1 MADFQQS
8 LIAGFEERFR
18 KQPDHLFF
26 SPGRV
31 NLIGE
36 HIDYNGGKVMPCAI
50 SLGTYLA
57 ISKNTDK
64 IFRFHCLNF
73 PEKAELHLQQSYSK
87 SGKAW
92 FNYPLG
98 IINDFLMQGHP
109 VSGLDMLFYG
119 DLPIG
124 AGLSSS
130 ASIEVLTALALS
142 ELFKLKIPR
151 VEIAELS
158 KKVENQFIGVNC
170 GIMDQF
176 AVTFGQKD
184 KAILLNCD
192 SLQYELLPFKMG
204 DYVLAI
210 INTNKP
216 RTLVD
221 SKYNERFAQC
231 GAALKALKKE
241 LVVNN
246 LCEIDLQTF
255 QSAKHLI
262 NDVVLEKRAL
272 HVISEN
278 CRVNEATKAL
288 TQHHLKEFG
297 QLMYAS
303 HESLKNL
310 YEVSG
315 IELDTIVEFCKD
327 YENCIGARM
336 TGAGFGGCAIA
347 LIRNDKV
354 DDFVKQ
360 VTTYY
365 TEKIGYAPSVFV
377 SNIGD
382 GAKEITLES

>member
-1 MADFQQS
+1 MVDFPDA
-8 LIAGFEERFR
+8 LITGFEKRFG
-18 KQPDHLFF
+18 KKPEHVFF

-57 ISKNTDK
+57 VSKNTEK

-73 PEKAELHLQQSYSK
+73 PETAELHLQQSYSK
-87 SGKAW
+87 SGKGW

-98 IINDFLMQGHP
+98 VIDHFLSQAHP
-109 VSGLDMLFYG
+109 ISGLDLLFYG

-130 ASIEVLTALALS
+130 ASIEVLTAFALR
-142 ELFKLKIPR
+142 ELFQLKVPR
-151 VEIAELS
+151 IEIALLA
-158 KKVENQFIGVNC
+158 KKVENEFIGVNC

-176 AVTFGQKD
+176 AVAFGQKD

-192 SLQYELLPFKMG
+192 SLDYEMLPFATG
-204 DYVLAI
+204 DYILAI
-210 INTNKP
+210 VNTNKT
-216 RTLVD
+216 RTLAD
-221 SKYNERFAQC
+221 SKYNERFAEC

-241 LVVNN
+241 IVANN
-246 LCEIDLQTF
+246 LCDIDLHTF
-255 QSAKHLI
+255 QSARHLI
-262 NDVVLEKRAL
+262 NDEVLEKRAL

-278 CRVNEATKAL
+278 CRVNEATRAL
-288 TQHHLKEFG
+288 GENQLNKFG

-303 HESLKNL
+303 HESLKDL

-315 IELDTIVEFCKD
+315 IELDTIVEFCNG
-327 YENCIGARM
+327 YEYCIGARM

-347 LIRNDKV
+347 LVRNDKV
-354 DDFVKQ
+354 DDFIKQ
-360 VTTYY
+360 VTTFYVRR
-365 TEKIGYAPSVFV
+365 IGHAPSVFV

-382 GAKEITLES
+382 GVKEISL